1 MSLRRQSSKQH
12 KLLNEEED
20 LIKPDDISSAG
31 TKDIEG
37 HSLLENYAPNMIL
50 SQSTGVERRFENSS
64 SIQNSLGN
72 EIHDSGEHMASG
84 DTFNELDDGKL
95 RKSKKNGGRSQL
107 GQNIPNSQSTFPTI
121 ANIGSKDNN
130 VPQHN
135 FSTSISSLT
144 NNLRRAAPESFHGSR
159 MNNIFHKKG
168 NQNLLLR
175 SNDLNKIL
183 QPRPLH
189 CPTNILHLVRTPVA
203 MQTDNPTQV
212 PNLIASPSSLNQMG
226 LMQNQEHKENY
237 GCRGRILLWT

>member
-1 MSLRRQSSKQH
+1 MQAL
-12 KLLNEEED
+12 
-20 LIKPDDISSAG
+20 KPL
-31 TKDIEG
+31 EG

-175 SNDLNKIL
+175 SNDLNKNSAA
-183 QPRPLH
+183 PDESGER
-189 CPTNILHLVRTPVA
+189 VR
-203 MQTDNPTQV
+203 MKM
-212 PNLIASPSSLNQMG
+212 IIIG
-226 LMQNQEHKENY
+226 
-237 GCRGRILLWT
+237 